1 MFDPAKFG
9 SKAFT
14 AGDYGKKE
22 MILVN
27 GVNAVPFDPNAGWK
41 EGDMLPQY
49 VLDGAAVAGSVADNR
64 AYSSWKHGVQ
74 TVVLVRPLGLPHD
87 DDKALKVGGVY
98 SVGFA
103 VHDDNM
109 TGRGH
114 HVSYVKTLGL
124 GVKADIQAVRLN

>member
-1 MFDPAKFG
+1 MDGKTKQPKFMFDPAKFG
-9 SKAFT
+9 SKAFM

-41 EGDMLPQY
+41 EGDI
-49 VLDGAAVAGSVADNR
+49 
-64 AYSSWKHGVQ
+64 
-74 TVVLVRPLGLPHD
+74 LPHD

-98 SVGFA
+98 SIGFA

-114 HVSYVKTLGL
+114 HVSYVKTLGI
-124 GVKADIQAVRLN
+124 GAKADIQAVKLN